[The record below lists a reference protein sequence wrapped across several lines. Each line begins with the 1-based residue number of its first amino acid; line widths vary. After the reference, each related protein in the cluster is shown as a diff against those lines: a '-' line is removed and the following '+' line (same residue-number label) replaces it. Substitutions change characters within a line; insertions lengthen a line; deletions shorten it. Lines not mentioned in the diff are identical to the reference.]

1 MTPDALFTPELLH
14 ALANL
19 LIAWIAGSLIG
30 LERTFNGRVAGFR
43 THGIVALAAAAVM
56 LIARA
61 PMIAPNAFPPHAA
74 MFDPTRLAQGVMTG
88 VGFLGAGVIFKEGVS
103 VQGLTTAASIWA
115 TAAVGLLIGLGLPI
129 LGAMVAIAVL
139 VSLTL
144 FRWVEQHMPT
154 RVYALGVF
162 RFEACAAPDE
172 QGLRDLLAAGVA
184 VADVSHHLTA
194 GGETFEYRANVAV
207 RGDGALDALA
217 QRLRAVSDLKEF
229 ELSRI
234 SK

>member
-1 MTPDALFTPELLH
+1 
-14 ALANL
+14 
-19 LIAWIAGSLIG
+19 
-30 LERTFNGRVAGFR
+30 
-43 THGIVALAAAAVM
+43 
-56 LIARA
+56 
-61 PMIAPNAFPPHAA
+61 
-74 MFDPTRLAQGVMTG
+74 MTG

-115 TAAVGLLIGLGLPI
+115 TAAVGLLIGLGLPL
-129 LGAMVAIAVL
+129 LGAVIAIAVL

-154 RVYALGVF
+154 QVYALGVF
-162 RFEACAAPDE
+162 RFEARAAPDE

-207 RGDGALDALA
+207 RGGGALDDLA
-217 QRLRAVSDLKEF
+217 QRLRTVPDLKEF